1 MSNNKNI
8 LFCLAPIPTLDGASL
23 YISVLTKDGHKL
35 IENNHIVCNRCLQP
49 ESEHELYVNDGLCH
63 YCACSCDGDDNA

>member
-8 LFCLAPIPTLDGASL
+8 RLCLVPIPTLGGASL
-23 YISVLTKDGHKL
+23 YISVLTKDGCKL
-35 IENNHIVCNRCLQP
+35 IENNHIICIRCFQH

-63 YCACSCDGDDNA
+63 ICAYGDDNA